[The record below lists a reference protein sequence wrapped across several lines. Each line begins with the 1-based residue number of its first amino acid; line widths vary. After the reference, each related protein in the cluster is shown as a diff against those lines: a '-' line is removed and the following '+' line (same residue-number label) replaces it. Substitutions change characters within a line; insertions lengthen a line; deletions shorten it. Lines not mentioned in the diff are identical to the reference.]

1 MATARHARTTWANG
15 KGAPQAEAKDSLGED
30 CGSGGR
36 GAERGISLCVL
47 YIFAFNIHARIW
59 VIVIRTH
66 LDILHL
72 EKELKGGRR
81 HEGGEGGKEGGTRE
95 DRRVRSEGT
104 CMAVTQF

>member
-1 MATARHARTTWANG
+1 MQPLFSTERR
-15 KGAPQAEAKDSLGED
+15 ELRVSSLN
-30 CGSGGR
+30 CG
-36 GAERGISLCVL
+36 
-47 YIFAFNIHARIW
+47 
-59 VIVIRTH
+59 
-66 LDILHL
+66 L